1 MLDFSLRPLITL
13 PEDMLKG
20 SRATDEMF
28 GGNILATRGE
38 MTGLGCYDELVEDLG
53 VSGLRYPGGSLTEYN
68 FDITN
73 PNAEEVTCS
82 KTGETSDFI
91 PLSEFM
97 FYASEN
103 GHYVTI
109 VIPTRDQLN
118 QIRDEN
124 GNREP
129 DIDEA
134 ELRIFIHDVATGVYG
149 DADIAGFEIGNE
161 YWGSGD
167 MNAVEYG
174 QLSSQMA
181 LIVDDEL
188 DIVAGDTGI
197 DTEDISVL
205 VQMGTNF
212 GMSSL
217 SREYAGWD
225 SSDVIDDLSNQHL
238 EANISYE
245 NIGASGAVN
254 WTELNNE
261 LVLMS
266 FDTPEK
272 IDAVGGVV
280 GHIYTYGEDQ
290 PNSGNF
296 VLDAIEHSW
305 LNTEGFENLDVY
317 ITEWNMKR
325 PDVLDQTKDYGLFE
339 AHELLDIM
347 EDFMA
352 AGVHRAN
359 VWPLLQNTAN
369 TLSKGEEYTELT
381 PPGEMFAM
389 MSENLPGKTAI
400 DFTPNGDHN
409 TEYDAGPA
417 DIHAFA
423 GDGDVILYIAS
434 TSDVTTIM
442 DIDLSNLVSG
452 FEDLEISVLGV
463 ALGEEPGNTSSK
475 ADIQSRDADIVF
487 EDGILEVDLDQGEI
501 MQVVIRGIEPS
512 DVFAPTFD
520 AIEENIITNIEIME
534 ETQAVEGD
542 VLDDDGSWGDMG
554 ILLGLL
560 PLLAFLS

>member
-1 MLDFSLRPLITL
+1 
-13 PEDMLKG
+13 MLKG
-20 SRATDEMF
+20 SRATEEMF
-28 GGNILATRGE
+28 GGNILATRGA

-134 ELRIFIHDVATGVYG
+134 ELRIFINDVATGVYG

-167 MNAVEYG
+167 MNAIEYG

-205 VQMGTNF
+205 IQMGANF
-212 GMSSL
+212 GTSSL

-225 SSDVIDDLSNQHL
+225 SFDVIDDLSNQHL

-245 NIGASGAVN
+245 NIGDSGAVN

-261 LVLMS
+261 LVFEVVSYCS
-266 FDTPEK
+266 FR
-272 IDAVGGVV
+272 
-280 GHIYTYGEDQ
+280 
-290 PNSGNF
+290 
-296 VLDAIEHSW
+296 
-305 LNTEGFENLDVY
+305 GFC
-317 ITEWNMKR
+317 
-325 PDVLDQTKDYGLFE
+325 
-339 AHELLDIM
+339 
-347 EDFMA
+347 
-352 AGVHRAN
+352 
-359 VWPLLQNTAN
+359 
-369 TLSKGEEYTELT
+369 
-381 PPGEMFAM
+381 
-389 MSENLPGKTAI
+389 
-400 DFTPNGDHN
+400 
-409 TEYDAGPA
+409 
-417 DIHAFA
+417 
-423 GDGDVILYIAS
+423 
-434 TSDVTTIM
+434 
-442 DIDLSNLVSG
+442 
-452 FEDLEISVLGV
+452 
-463 ALGEEPGNTSSK
+463 
-475 ADIQSRDADIVF
+475 
-487 EDGILEVDLDQGEI
+487 
-501 MQVVIRGIEPS
+501 
-512 DVFAPTFD
+512 
-520 AIEENIITNIEIME
+520 
-534 ETQAVEGD
+534 
-542 VLDDDGSWGDMG
+542 
-554 ILLGLL
+554 
-560 PLLAFLS
+560 